1 MNMVSA
7 VKNEQRRQLAHPNI
21 VRIHDF
27 VEDPSGAAISME
39 YILGQTLAEKRLEKP
54 HRAFEPEEIRDW
66 MIQVCEALNYANHD
80 AKIVHRDLKQA
91 NIMVSASGRIKVTDF
106 GIARSISDSVS
117 HLSAFQPRAGG
128 RPRRCACAI

>member
-21 VRIHDF
+21 VRIHGF

-80 AKIVHRDLKQA
+80 AKIVHRDLK
-91 NIMVSASGRIKVTDF
+91 
-106 GIARSISDSVS
+106 
-117 HLSAFQPRAGG
+117 
-128 RPRRCACAI
+128 